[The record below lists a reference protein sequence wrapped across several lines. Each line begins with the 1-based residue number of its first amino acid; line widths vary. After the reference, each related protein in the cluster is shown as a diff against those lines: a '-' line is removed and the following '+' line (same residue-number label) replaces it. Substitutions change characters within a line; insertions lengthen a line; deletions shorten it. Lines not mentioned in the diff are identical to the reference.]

1 MNDCAKRK
9 DWSWQETAPDEN
21 VGSSQLEKEAGV
33 TELYVDVREKHTF
46 VTDWPWA
53 LRDEKRWRWL
63 LAFAPQLVSGEAIN
77 WVRGEEGYC
86 LGWKW
91 KLLSR
96 PTLRD
101 SMDCIVSPWDCAGQ
115 NTGVGGLSF
124 LQGIF
129 PTQGLN
135 PGLLHC
141 KWILYQ
147 LSHKGSPCFGVQF
160 SCSVVSDSL
169 RPHELQHARPPC
181 LSPTPGVHP
190 NSCPSS
196 QWGHPAISSSV
207 VPFSSCHPSL
217 PASESFPMSQLFA
230 WGGQSTGVSALT

>member
-21 VGSSQLEKEAGV
+21 VCSSQLEKEAGV
-33 TELYVDVREKHTF
+33 IELYVDVREKHTS

-77 WVRGEEGYC
+77 WVRGDEGYC

-96 PTLRD
+96 PTLHD

-129 PTQGLN
+129 PTQGSN
-135 PGLLHC
+135 PGLPHC
-141 KWILYQ
+141 RWILYQ
-147 LSHKGSPCFGVQF
+147 LSHKGSPIINTYRKV
-160 SCSVVSDSL
+160 
-169 RPHELQHARPPC
+169 
-181 LSPTPGVHP
+181 
-190 NSCPSS
+190 N
-196 QWGHPAISSSV
+196 
-207 VPFSSCHPSL
+207 
-217 PASESFPMSQLFA
+217 
-230 WGGQSTGVSALT
+230 

>member
-96 PTLRD
+96 PTLRH

-147 LSHKGSPCFGVQF
+147 LSHKGRWRILDWV
-160 SCSVVSDSL
+160 
-169 RPHELQHARPPC
+169 AY
-181 LSPTPGVHP
+181 
-190 NSCPSS
+190 
-196 QWGHPAISSSV
+196 
-207 VPFSSCHPSL
+207 PFSSGSSRPRNRTGFSCI
-217 PASESFPMSQLFA
+217 A
-230 WGGQSTGVSALT
+230 GGFFTNWAMTCYVLA